1 MPDQNNLTLLTDL
14 YQLTMAQSYF
24 AEKRFAEATFSVFV
38 RSYPADRGYFVC
50 AGLNDVLDYLEN
62 FAFDAK
68 AIEYLAAQ
76 KLFSEEFLH
85 YLAELRFT
93 GDVWAIPEGRIVFAE
108 QPLLEVSAPII
119 QAQIIE
125 TLIINQLHLQ
135 TMIATKAARCVH
147 ASGGR
152 PLVDFALRRTHG
164 TDAGMKVAR
173 TSYLA
178 GFAGTSNVMAGR
190 AYNIPI
196 VGTMAH
202 SFVSS
207 FEHEIDAFRAYV
219 RSFPHNAILLI
230 DTYDTLQGARNAVQ
244 IAKEMAARGQNLI
257 GVRIDSGDLADLAR
271 KVRKIF
277 DAANLPSVKII
288 GSGGL
293 DEYDLAELAEANAP
307 YDSYGVGTK
316 MGTSADAPWMDMAYK
331 LVEYNSSPVL
341 KLSTGKTSCPGR
353 KQVFRARETD
363 GNFTRD
369 TIGLREEQ
377 MGGEALLQQAMRQGR
392 RTVPAPTLSESRN
405 FFMADFAALPAK
417 FKTLRNP
424 AHYPVEHSHA
434 LDELRE
440 QTTRKYAMS

>member
-1 MPDQNNLTLLTDL
+1 
-14 YQLTMAQSYF
+14 
-24 AEKRFAEATFSVFV
+24 
-38 RSYPADRGYFVC
+38 
-50 AGLNDVLDYLEN
+50 
-62 FAFDAK
+62 
-68 AIEYLAAQ
+68 
-76 KLFSEEFLH
+76 
-85 YLAELRFT
+85 
-93 GDVWAIPEGRIVFAE
+93 
-108 QPLLEVSAPII
+108 
-119 QAQIIE
+119 
-125 TLIINQLHLQ
+125 
-135 TMIATKAARCVH
+135 
-147 ASGGR
+147 
-152 PLVDFALRRTHG
+152 
-164 TDAGMKVAR
+164 
-173 TSYLA
+173 
-178 GFAGTSNVMAGR
+178 MAGR

-230 DTYDTLQGARNAVQ
+230 DTYDTLQGAHNAVQ

-271 KVRKIF
+271 KVKKIF
-277 DAANLPSVKII
+277 DDANLPSVKII

-331 LVEYNSSPVL
+331 LVEYNRSPVL
-341 KLSTGKTSCPGR
+341 KLSTGKSSCPGR
-353 KQVFRARETD
+353 KQVFRSRETD

-405 FFMADFAALPAK
+405 LFMADFAVLPAK

-424 AHYPVEHSHA
+424 PHYPVEHSQA
-434 LDELRE
+434 LDELRK
-440 QTTRKYAMS
+440 QTTRKYAVS